1 MGYPTS
7 TPATYDDLKPK
18 WRERFAFFDANGHP
32 GAPEYRQA
40 MRGLSF
46 GKQMRVGSNVVA
58 FFFGPI
64 YFFVL
69 GLWKKNLSLLGIW
82 LGVVVALVGLEAI
95 TGVTVSDLV
104 ARAVG
109 FGMAALYMSTA
120 NYAYY
125 LHRTRGIQGWN
136 PFEGTGKRA
145 PVR

>member
-1 MGYPTS
+1 MGYQTS

-18 WRERFAFFDANGHP
+18 WRERFAFFDSYGHP

-40 MRGLSF
+40 VRGLPF
-46 GKQMRVGSNVVA
+46 RKQMLVGSNFIA

-69 GLWKKNLSLLGIW
+69 GLWRKNLSLLGIW
-82 LGVVVALVGLEAI
+82 VGVVVAIIALEAI
-95 TGVTVSDLV
+95 METTVPDLV
-104 ARAVG
+104 ARGVG

-125 LHRTRGIQGWN
+125 LQRTRGIQGWN
-136 PFEGTGKRA
+136 PFEGMGKRA
-145 PVR
+145 P